1 VMAKMKVQ
9 SVAELACLTERC
21 GIKGTNLLKSAA

>member
-9 SVAELACLTERC
+9 SVAELTRLAEQC
-21 GIKGTNLLKSAA
+21 GIRGINSLKSAA